1 MPESN
6 PLIIETSNVMRSYIT
21 PAGSILALR
30 GVDITLK
37 QGEFVGVIGRSGAG
51 KTTLINLLAGL
62 DKVSE
67 GEIWV
72 RGIPIHSRSEDQLAK
87 WRCNNIGII
96 YQNFQLMP
104 TLSLLSNVTLPID
117 FKGKYQISK
126 ANERAKKLLDQV
138 GLIDH
143 IHKKPSEVSG
153 GQQQR
158 VAIARALVNDPD
170 LIFADEPTGRLDSVT
185 AMAIFKVF
193 EDLIA
198 HGKTVLMVTHDRTL
212 FSKFSRVIWMED
224 GLITNSKSAK
234 EKT

>member
-1 MPESN
+1 MPGSN
-6 PLIIETSNVMRSYIT
+6 PLIIETSNVMKSYNT

-30 GVDITLK
+30 GINITLK

-62 DKVSE
+62 DGISD
-67 GEIWV
+67 GEIWI
-72 RGIPIHSRSEDQLAK
+72 RGVPIHSRSEDQLAT

-104 TLSLLSNVTLPID
+104 TLSLLSNVTLPVD
-117 FKGKYQISK
+117 FKGKYRISK

-143 IHKKPSEVSG
+143 IYKKPSEISG

-158 VAIARALVNDPD
+158 VAIARALINDPD

-212 FSKFSRVIWMED
+212 FSKFSRVIWLED

-234 EKT
+234 EIT